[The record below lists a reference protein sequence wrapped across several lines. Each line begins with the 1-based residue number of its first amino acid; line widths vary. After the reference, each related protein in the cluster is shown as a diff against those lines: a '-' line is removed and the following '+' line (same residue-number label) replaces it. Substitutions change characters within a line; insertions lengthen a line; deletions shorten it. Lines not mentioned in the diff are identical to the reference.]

1 MTVKVQLKLGRRS
14 ITAEGDS
21 RPQAQARALAEYRKK
36 HGEAAKGATFTVIG
50 GEATKAGGKKTSAD
64 TKKATAGKK
73 AGGRK
78 AKPRTDNPAPAET
91 ARPAAGGGAAGG
103 RKTKSAETDKPA
115 RKATE
120 AARLPDVALISPRD
134 RIVLGWS
141 GKTPAEAAQFPASE
155 PIKAAKALAR
165 TPSFGGMHRQ
175 VLVIDKTYEASP
187 VPRSLG
193 PGRVDFDALESGDRL
208 VLACDGS
215 GRIIEVHQIAAGK
228 RSLEEARALA
238 GSDRVGG
245 RYRFTATV
253 HSTYRR

>member
-21 RPQAQARALAEYRKK
+21 RPQAQARALAAYRKK
-36 HGEAAKGATFTVIG
+36 HGENAKGASFEVI
-50 GEATKAGGKKTSAD
+50 SAD
-64 TKKATAGKK
+64 KKKATREKTAKKATAKK
-73 AGGRK
+73 DK
-78 AKPRTDNPAPAET
+78 AKPRTDNPAPAPAET
-91 ARPAAGGGAAGG
+91 ARPAAGGRAAGG
-103 RKTKSAETDKPA
+103 RKRKREAAEEKPA
-115 RKATE
+115 RPKTE
-120 AARLPDVALISPRD
+120 SARLPDVARLAPRD

-141 GKTPAEAAQFPASE
+141 GRTPSEAALLPASA
-155 PIKAAKALAR
+155 PIKAAKALAE
-165 TPSFGGMHRQ
+165 TPSFGGTHRQ
-175 VLVIDKTYEASP
+175 VLVVDRTYEASP

-193 PGRVDFDALESGDRL
+193 AGRVDLDALRSGDRL
-208 VLACDGS
+208 VVALDAT
-215 GRIIEVHQIAAGK
+215 GRVIEVHPLSGE